1 MQEEEKI
8 ITKAIA
14 MCFKPYL
21 KPEEAYIYT
30 NLEKSRFA
38 EKCQDFGIFKTSAG
52 YYSREALDKMMGGSP
67 SNILEKAK
75 KIRL

>member
-1 MQEEEKI
+1 MKLEEKI

-30 NLEKSRFA
+30 NLERTQFLKNA
-38 EKCQDFGIFKTSAG
+38 EAFGIYKNTSG
-52 YYSREALDKMMGGSP
+52 YYSREELDKMMSGSN
-67 SNILEKAK
+67 SLITQ
-75 KIRL
+75 KIGRMKI